1 VKENLNIV
9 KDTSGVMNNFYV
21 YSYLRENKSPYYIG
35 KGKDDRCF
43 VKGKKES
50 VSPPRDKNRIK
61 IIKKNLTEQEAFEL
75 EKLYILMFGRKDLG
89 TGILRNLTNGGDG
102 VSGYVPSESV
112 RKARRRHG
120 KVIGN
125 QNAQLKRGVC
135 SLTKEQRV
143 KNGNYVKENGLGI
156 FSRTPEQKKENGK
169 KGGQK
174 AKELGVGIFAMT
186 ADERSAAGKIGG
198 AKNRD
203 NKTGIC
209 GLSYEERSAWGEKC
223 KKEGIGIF
231 SQEYLKVRSQILSE
245 RTSGE
250 NNPMYGK
257 NHSPE
262 TREKIR
268 KKALERKIKKTHKLK
283 NPKGEIIIFEN
294 FKEFCDKN
302 NLNPGGVA
310 NVLRR
315 KYIQHKGWTLPETIL
330 EKKIYTIKSPEGIIY
345 TFDSIKEFS
354 KEHNIKCGL
363 DAVLRG
369 VRKSC
374 YGWTKP

>member
-1 VKENLNIV
+1 
-9 KDTSGVMNNFYV
+9 MNNFYV
-21 YSYLRENKSPYYIG
+21 YSYLREDKSPYYIG

-102 VSGYVPSESV
+102 VSGYIPSEGV
-112 RKARRRHG
+112 REARRRHG

-135 SLTKEQRV
+135 SLTKEQLV
-143 KNGNYVKENGLGI
+143 KNGNYAKENGLGV
-156 FSRTPEQKKENGK
+156 FSLTKEQNIENSKKA
-169 KGGQK
+169 GQK
-174 AKELGVGIFAMT
+174 VKELGLGVCGFGFE
-186 ADERSAAGKIGG
+186 ERSAAGKIGG

-250 NNPMYGK
+250 KNPMYGK
-257 NHSPE
+257 KHSPE
-262 TREKIR
+262 TIEKIR
-268 KKALERKIKKTHKLK
+268 KKAIERKIKKIYKLK
-283 NPKGEIIIFEN
+283 NSQGEIIIFEN

-302 NLNPGGVA
+302 DLNQGGV
-310 NVLRR
+310 NKVLRG
-315 KYIQHKGWTLPETIL
+315 KQIQHKGWTLPETIL
-330 EKKIYTIKSPEGIIY
+330 ENKIYKIKSPEGVIY
-345 TFDSIKEFS
+345 TFDNIKEFS

>member
-1 VKENLNIV
+1 
-9 KDTSGVMNNFYV
+9 MNY
-21 YSYLRENKSPYYIG
+21 YTYAYLREDGTPYYIG
-35 KGKDDRCF
+35 KGSGDRCF
-43 VKGKKES
+43 IKGKNERIN
-50 VSPPRDKNRIK
+50 PPKDKSRIILLK
-61 IIKKNLTEQEAFEL
+61 QNLTEDEAFKHEI
-75 EKLYILMFGRKDLG
+75 YMISILGRKDLG

-156 FSRTPEQKKENGK
+156 FSQTPEQKRENGK
-169 KGGQK
+169 KAGQK
-174 AKELGVGIFAMT
+174 AKELGLGVCGFGF
-186 ADERSAAGKIGG
+186 DERSAAGKIGG

-209 GLSYEERSAWGEKC
+209 GLSYEERSAWGDKC
-223 KKEGIGIF
+223 KEEGIGIF
-231 SQEYLKVRSQILSE
+231 SPEYLKVRSQILSE
-245 RTSGE
+245 RNSGE

-257 NHSPE
+257 KHSPE
-262 TREKIR
+262 TIEKIR
-268 KKALERKIKKTHKLK
+268 KKALERKPKKIYKLK
-283 NPKGEIIIFEN
+283 NPKGEIITFEN
-294 FKEFCDKN
+294 FAEFCHKN
-302 NLNPGGVA
+302 NLNSGGVA
-310 NVLRR
+310 NVLRG

-330 EKKIYTIKSPEGIIY
+330 EKKIYTIKSPEGVIY
-345 TFDSIKEFS
+345 TFDNIKEFS

-374 YGWTKP
+374 YGWTKPPDGIL